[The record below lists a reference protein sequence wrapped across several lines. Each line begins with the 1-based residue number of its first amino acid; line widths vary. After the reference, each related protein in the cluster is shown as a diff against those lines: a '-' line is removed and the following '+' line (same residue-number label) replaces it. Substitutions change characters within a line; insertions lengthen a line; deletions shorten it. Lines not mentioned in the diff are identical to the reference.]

1 MNILDLMTIA
11 EELTNDLAFE
21 WSINNNSVEN
31 MQMVLRANGYDHSY
45 ETADLLVSGGLVK
58 Q

>member
-11 EELTNDLAFE
+11 EELANDVAFE
-21 WSINNNSVEN
+21 WSIQNNSVEN

-45 ETADLLVSGGLVK
+45 ETADILVSGGLSK
-58 Q
+58 

>member
-11 EELTNDLAFE
+11 EELTNDVAFI
-21 WSINNNSVEN
+21 WSIQNNSVEN

-45 ETADLLVSGGLVK
+45 ETADILVSGGLVK
-58 Q
+58 